1 MRRSILA
8 LLGQASTTQVLYPA
22 QSETVFLALPNAPTN
37 VKDGTLPIYAF
48 VDDTK
53 VSHPS
58 WHECRA
64 DNNVG
69 VGTGGC
75 PGPN

>member
-1 MRRSILA
+1 MRRSIFA

-37 VKDGTLPIYAF
+37 VKDGTLPIYAW

-75 PGPN
+75 LGPN